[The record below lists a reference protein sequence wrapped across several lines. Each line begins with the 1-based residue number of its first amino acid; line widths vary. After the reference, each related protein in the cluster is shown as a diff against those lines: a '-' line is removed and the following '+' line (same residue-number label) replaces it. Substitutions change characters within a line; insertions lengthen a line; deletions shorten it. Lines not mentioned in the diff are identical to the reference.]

1 MEVMV
6 DAAMRAMLD
15 LAVTPV
21 SYCYDDNDDD
31 DDGSHPLTSS
41 WPIRATMAGVLRS
54 PPAFA
59 TTFTAPSCV
68 KSNQLNH

>member
-21 SYCYDDNDDD
+21 SYCIDNI
-31 DDGSHPLTSS
+31 GNGGGGGIQLTSS
-41 WPIRATMAGVLRS
+41 WPMRATMAGVLRS
-54 PPAFA
+54 PPALA
-59 TTFTAPSCV
+59 TTFTTPSC
-68 KSNQLNH
+68 